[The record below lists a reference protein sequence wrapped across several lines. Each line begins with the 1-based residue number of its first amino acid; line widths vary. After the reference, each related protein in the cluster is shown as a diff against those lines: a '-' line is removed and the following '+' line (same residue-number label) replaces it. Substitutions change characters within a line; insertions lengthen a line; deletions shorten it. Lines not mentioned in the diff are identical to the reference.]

1 MRTQREVRV
10 KMQTG
15 TRGLP
20 SGTQEC
26 QESPKAEVTRVNEG
40 VPPMALRVARPR
52 RRHLDFRL
60 LASRAVR
67 EQISVVSSH
76 QAGGDLLW
84 QPWGTNTPEY
94 N

>member
-26 QESPKAEVTRVNEG
+26 QEPPKAEVTRVNEG

-52 RRHLDFRL
+52 R
-60 LASRAVR
+60 
-67 EQISVVSSH
+67 
-76 QAGGDLLW
+76 
-84 QPWGTNTPEY
+84 TTP
-94 N
+94 